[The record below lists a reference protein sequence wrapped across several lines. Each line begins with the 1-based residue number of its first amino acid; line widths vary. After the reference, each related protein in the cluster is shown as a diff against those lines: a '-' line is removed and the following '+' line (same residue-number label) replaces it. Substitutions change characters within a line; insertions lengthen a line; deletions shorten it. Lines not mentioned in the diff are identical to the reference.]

1 MNSQEREKNAKNK
14 NDGKKDAGDDGKAS
28 DEDSLLKLMSE
39 CNFTSLT
46 AEKFI
51 ERLQNELLDL
61 DTVCHKLF
69 SFNIFLYHIQNIK
82 LKKIIIIII
91 ILNVQK
97 LKYL

>member
-1 MNSQEREKNAKNK
+1 MNSQEKEKNAKNK

-39 CNFTSLT
+39 CNFASLT

-69 SFNIFLYHIQNIK
+69 SFNIFCIIFK
-82 LKKIIIIII
+82 LSNYAIKKINYQIIE
-91 ILNVQK
+91 V
-97 LKYL
+97 